1 MKNTVNKQKYFM
13 QPEFVK
19 VSISVVEYIKFIACR
34 RCSVSIQINISIIS
48 VCQLLSMLNISDLL
62 LYRKVGYISL
72 ASKLAQ
78 Q

>member
-1 MKNTVNKQKYFM
+1 M

-19 VSISVVEYIKFIACR
+19 VSISAVEYIKFIACR
-34 RCSVSIQINISIIS
+34 RCISIQINISIIS

-72 ASKLAQ
+72 ASKLTQ